1 MIKINKN
8 PLKGFKDYYPE
19 DFFQRKHLFDLF
31 DSVSSSFGYLP
42 YDGPVI
48 ENSELYEAKSG
59 DSIAYEESYRFNDK
73 SGRSLTLRPEMTP
86 TFARMV
92 AKKSSEFKKPI
103 RMYSIPV
110 IFRYEK
116 PQKGR
121 SREFFQYNADIVG
134 VSSVMAELEIIL
146 LSVNIL
152 EKLGIDKSNFVVRV
166 NDLEFMKSYL
176 NKISK
181 DTEKILKLI
190 DRKEKL
196 TTEDFENSLLDIVD
210 KGQLNNIYALLD
222 NKDYSKSKPLND
234 LFSFASSFGINL
246 KYDPTIVR
254 GFDYYSGIVFEIWD
268 KFGKVKR
275 SLFGGGRYDN
285 LISLFGGEKLPSVGV
300 GCSDTVLFSVMSE
313 YGINT
318 YYDISYDYFISTF
331 PDVELNIYA
340 NLATKLRS
348 KGSSVLM
355 NVNQD
360 WNLSKQLEFAL
371 AQKCVNFIIIGKN
384 ELKNNTLIAKNLLEN
399 SQQELSYNK
408 FFDE

>member
-48 ENSELYEAKSG
+48 ENSDLYEAKSG
-59 DSIAYEESYRFNDK
+59 DNIAYEESYRFTDK

-86 TFARMV
+86 TFARMI

-103 RMYSIPV
+103 RMYSVPI

-146 LSVNIL
+146 LSVSIL
-152 EKLGIDKSNFVVRV
+152 DKLGLDRSNFVIRV
-166 NDLEFMKSYL
+166 NDLGFMKSSL
-176 NKISK
+176 EKFSK
-181 DTEKILKLI
+181 DIGEILKLV
-190 DRKEKL
+190 DRKEKI
-196 TTEDFENSLLDIVD
+196 TPEDFENSLLKIVERSN
-210 KGQLNNIYALLD
+210 LNNIYTIL
-222 NKDYSKSKPLND
+222 NNEDYSKSKSLKD
-234 LFSFASSFGINL
+234 LFSFASSFDINL

-254 GFDYYSGIVFEIWD
+254 GFDYYSGIVFEVWD
-268 KFGKVKR
+268 KLGKVKR
-275 SLFGGGRYDN
+275 SIFGGGRYDN
-285 LISLFGGEKLPSVGV
+285 LISLFGGENLPSVGV

-313 YGINT
+313 YGINK

-331 PDVELNIYA
+331 PDIELKNYA
-340 NLATKLRS
+340 NVASNLRS
-348 KGSSVLM
+348 KGLSVLM

-360 WNLSKQLEFAL
+360 WNLSKQLEFAV
-371 AQKCVNFIIIGKN
+371 AQKCTNFIIIGEN
-384 ELKNNTLIAKNLLEN
+384 ELKKSTLTVKNLLKN
-399 SQQELSYNK
+399 SQQEISLNK
-408 FFDE
+408 FFNE